1 MAVEEDALGAGGE
14 DVTIDEMRV
23 EDVDQVVEIE
33 RLSYRTP
40 WSRRAFLSELRD
52 NAYAD
57 YIVARCGGRV
67 VGYAGMWLLFDEAHI
82 TNIAVHPAYRGRK
95 IGDLLLSQLER
106 RAARRGMKSM
116 TLEVRPSNPVAQAL
130 YRKHGFVPRGIRRGY
145 YSDTREDAIIM
156 WKDGLEDA
164 DPGHRDELR

>member
-1 MAVEEDALGAGGE
+1 MAVEKDVLAAGGE
-14 DVTIDEMRV
+14 EVVIDEMRL
-23 EDVDQVVEIE
+23 EDLDEVVEIE

-57 YIVARCGGRV
+57 YIVARQGGRV
-67 VGYAGMWLLFDEAHI
+67 VGYAGMWLLCDEAHI

-95 IGDLLLSQLER
+95 IGDLLLTHLER
-106 RAARRGMKSM
+106 RAAQRGMKSM

-130 YRKHGFVPRGIRRGY
+130 YSKHGFVPRGIRRGY

-156 WKDGLEDA
+156 WKDDLDGGDK
-164 DPGHRDELR
+164 P